1 MLQLT
6 DVKVRICAWA
16 HARSIIGTGSTR
28 VTADSINLLLSALVE
43 PTRRQAMELLWR
55 DRELCVCELMSIL
68 GVTQS
73 RMSRH
78 MRELKTAGL
87 VLDRRDAQWV
97 RYRRNPEIPPAVMN
111 IVVSVLGAMTTPSRR
126 T

>member
-1 MLQLT
+1 M
-6 DVKVRICAWA
+6 
-16 HARSIIGTGSTR
+16 
-28 VTADSINLLLSALVE
+28 TADSINSLLSALAE
-43 PTRRQAMELLWR
+43 PTRRQAVGLLWQ

-78 MRELKTAGL
+78 MSVLKAAGL

-97 RYRRNPEIPPAVMN
+97 RYRRNPEVPHAVTN
-111 IVVSVLGAMTTPSRR
+111 IVESVLGAMTVPSRR
-126 T
+126 TSPRQFNNVKREKASA